1 MAKQLDK
8 DMMRMMSVTERF
20 DYIAAK
26 KKMGMINSGKEWDW
40 MDNAT
45 CSYSGLPSM
54 EVYKDEPGASLEEQA
69 KHTDWEDDWIDRDD
83 DGGYDSSSDG
93 ENKRVDESYDDSN
106 EY

>member
-8 DMMRMMSVTERF
+8 DMLRMMTITERF
-20 DYIAAK
+20 NYIAAK
-26 KKMGMINSGKEWDW
+26 KRMQYSIDSSSV
-40 MDNAT
+40 T

-69 KHTDWEDDWIDRDD
+69 KHTDWEDDWVDRDD

-93 ENKRVDESYDDSN
+93 KKNGGDKSYDDSN

>member
-8 DMMRMMSVTERF
+8 DMMRMMTVTERF
-20 DYIAAK
+20 NYIAAK
-26 KKMGMINSGKEWDW
+26 KKMQYNIDSSNV
-40 MDNAT
+40 T

-54 EVYKDEPGASLEEQA
+54 EVYKDEPGASIEEQA

-83 DGGYDSSSDG
+83 DNGYDSSSDG
-93 ENKRVDESYDDSN
+93 GSKRVDESYDDSN

>member
-8 DMMRMMSVTERF
+8 EMLRMMTITERF
-20 DYIAAK
+20 NYIAAK
-26 KKMGMINSGKEWDW
+26 KRMAFSMGNKDV
-40 MDNAT
+40 DDVT

-54 EVYKDEPGASLEEQA
+54 EVYKDEPTSN
-69 KHTDWEDDWIDRDD
+69 EDDWVDRDD

-93 ENKRVDESYDDSN
+93 KKNSGDNSYDDSN

>member
-8 DMMRMMSVTERF
+8 EMLRMMTITERF
-20 DYIAAK
+20 NYIAAK
-26 KKMGMINSGKEWDW
+26 KRMAFSMGNKDV
-40 MDNAT
+40 DDVT

-83 DGGYDSSSDG
+83 DNGYDSSSDG

>member
-8 DMMRMMSVTERF
+8 DMLRMMTITERF
-20 DYIAAK
+20 NYIAAK
-26 KKMGMINSGKEWDW
+26 KRMQYSIDSSNV
-40 MDNAT
+40 T

>member
-8 DMMRMMSVTERF
+8 DMLRMMTITERF
-20 DYIAAK
+20 NYIAAK
-26 KKMGMINSGKEWDW
+26 KRMQYSIDSSNV
-40 MDNAT
+40 T

-83 DGGYDSSSDG
+83 DSGYDSASDG
-93 ENKRVDESYDDSN
+93 GSNGGDKSYDDSN